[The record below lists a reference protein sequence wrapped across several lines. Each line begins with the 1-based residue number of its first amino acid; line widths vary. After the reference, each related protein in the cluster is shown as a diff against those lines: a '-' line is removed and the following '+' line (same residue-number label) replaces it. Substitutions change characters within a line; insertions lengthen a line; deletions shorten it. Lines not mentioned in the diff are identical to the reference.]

1 VDQIASTIATTVE
14 EQGASTQKISHNI
27 QQLAAASDEVNTN
40 ITSVSQAAGDTGSA
54 AGQVLSS
61 AKVFTTESDKLRTAV
76 EGFMEKVKAA
86 YAALAPTN
94 QTAVLYKRAAVF
106 Y

>member
-1 VDQIASTIATTVE
+1 M
-14 EQGASTQKISHNI
+14 
-27 QQLAAASDEVNTN
+27 NTN

-54 AGQVLSS
+54 PGQVLSS
-61 AKVFTTESDKLRTAV
+61 AKVLTTESDKLGTAV